1 MSLHLCLDFIIVND
15 LNMRLKDLKDFQAP
29 ACLDVKQCW
38 PHDWVLSLIQSKH
51 QHTRLPS

>member
-29 ACLDVKQCW
+29 ACLDVKQCYF
-38 PHDWVLSLIQSKH
+38 K
-51 QHTRLPS
+51 